1 MTNQR
6 QTKFALFAA
15 SKIPA
20 PPHSPLQ
27 ALVPFFEGL
36 DKKVDKSEA
45 DFVSHLHRTIS
56 RCNIP
61 EEEAFIQ
68 MSLQSKNT
76 REKFRE
82 LCDVKDGIFCDL
94 VVQVV
99 RKPFEGSLAT
109 TLWVSDYTEN
119 PSFYDFPDLSAQE
132 DTDGAGSFPKGQIS
146 MQISCFDE
154 HMDHIRE
161 LGVTKDTWITIKNV
175 QIIHSRTGSNLE
187 GKLRGSRGD
196 PRDISRAM
204 KISVL
209 NPTDRED
216 LTPRHKAA
224 LERRRDRLRAEKRK
238 DQLVEEAAAAGRK
251 RKAHASAIPQ
261 VDNAESRRRAK
272 RAAKKAKKESLK
284 AAEAQSKDGQQA
296 NTSPQPGPTN
306 EAVPRASTSA
316 TGHDRKQEAAQVSVP
331 KNLNTFGKLKN
342 SRLAGCD

>member
-20 PPHSPLQ
+20 PPNSPLK

-36 DKKVDKSEA
+36 DKNVDKSEA

-56 RCNIP
+56 KSSIP
-61 EEEAFIQ
+61 EEEEFIQ
-68 MSLQSKNT
+68 MSRQSKNT

-82 LCDVKDGIFCDL
+82 LCDVKDGIFCDV

-99 RKPFEGSLAT
+99 RNPFEGSIAT

-119 PSFYDFPDLSAQE
+119 PAFYDFPDLSAQE
-132 DTDGAGSFPKGQIS
+132 DTDGAGSFPKGKIS

-175 QIIHSRTGSNLE
+175 QIIYSRTGSSLE

-196 PRDISRAM
+196 PRDIGSAM

-224 LERRRDRLRAEKRK
+224 LERRRDRMRAEKRK
-238 DQLVEEAAAAGRK
+238 SQLVEEAAAAGRK
-251 RKAHASAIPQ
+251 RKANGSAIPQ

-284 AAEAQSKDGQQA
+284 AAEAQNKDRKQA
-296 NTSPQPGPTN
+296 DASPQPDPTN
-306 EAVPRASTSA
+306 EAQTRASPSA
-316 TGHDRKQEAAQVSVP
+316 TAHAQKQEVAHVSVP

-342 SRLAGCD
+342 SQLAGCD